1 MNSSLIAIRFGLYA
15 LTGAVIGTT
24 TLHTPA
30 TDAAH
35 TQPLPIVSM
44 STITVQP
51 SEEDVIA
58 AYATAARPIPTLPT
72 VYVTASEEEKLAAR
86 IDPTDRIQVMSPI
99 RVTASAEDVAAAMQ
113 SAVMAQAESGSVDD
127 SSTFGR
133 VINVAV
139 SEPHRLRLDMPYYSV
154 GRVLTHAHKN

>member
-1 MNSSLIAIRFGLYA
+1 MNSSIIAIRFGLYA

-24 TLHTPA
+24 ALHEPA
-30 TDAAH
+30 NVMRAE
-35 TQPLPIVSM
+35 PLPIVSM

-99 RVTASAEDVAAAMQ
+99 KVTVSAEDVAAAMQ
-113 SAVMAQAESGSVDD
+113 SAVMAQAESGSVDV
-127 SSTFGR
+127 SSPGCR
-133 VINVAV
+133 VIKAAV
-139 SEPHRLRLDMPYYSV
+139 GEPHRLRLDMPYYSV
-154 GRVLTHAHKN
+154 GRVLTHARKN

>member
-24 TLHTPA
+24 TLHTPSDVA
-30 TDAAH
+30 RAE
-35 TQPLPIVSM
+35 PLPIVSM

-58 AYATAARPIPTLPT
+58 AFATASRPIPTLPT

-99 RVTASAEDVAAAMQ
+99 RVTASAEDVAAAAMQ
-113 SAVMAQAESGSVDD
+113 AAVMAQAESSSIDD
-127 SSTFGR
+127 SSTFGH